1 MLALFVPPLKVRTT
15 RRAITIAPPHFIT
28 AGTRPYDRHR
38 VPTAPDV
45 ELEDGEAVVGVV
57 VGHPFDGAL
66 HGSIRRG
73 RRCHGGI
80 IHGFAGEL
88 RRRRAVPAPRPR
100 RAFGRGGRETAHRCG
115 ERRNVATPSR
125 VCPVSMCH
133 YPLFQ
138 SLPRTHDGMCELTTP
153 QPDS

>member
-38 VPTAPDV
+38 VPMAPDV

-57 VGHPFDGAL
+57 VGPPLDGAL

-100 RAFGRGGRETAHRCG
+100 RAFGRGGRGAANRCG
-115 ERRNVATPSR
+115 GGPKGATTSKGG
-125 VCPVSMCH
+125 PVSLCH
-133 YPLFQ
+133 F
-138 SLPRTHDGMCELTTP
+138 
-153 QPDS
+153 